1 MKESAITALS
11 YLRARADELG
21 IDYRMFEQYD
31 LHIHFPEGGI
41 PKDGPSAGI
50 AIFTSIASAYTQRRV
65 RPHLAMTGEITLR
78 GRVLPV
84 GGIKEKLLAARRAGI
99 RDVIL
104 SPKNRK
110 DVEEITAEYLKGLQ
124 IHYAERV
131 DDVLTV
137 ALLQEKVAR
146 PQALPVRDDVPAQ
159 VGPSVEV
166 Q

>member
-1 MKESAITALS
+1 
-11 YLRARADELG
+11 
-21 IDYRMFEQYD
+21 MFEQYD

-50 AIFTSIASAYTQRRV
+50 AIFTSIASAYTQRKI
-65 RPHLAMTGEITLR
+65 RPKMAMTGEITLR

-99 RDVIL
+99 DLIIL

-110 DVEEITAEYLKGLQ
+110 DVEEIPADYLKGVR

-131 DDVLTV
+131 DDVLAE
-137 ALLQEKVAR
+137 ALLPELVAR
-146 PQALPVRDDVPAQ
+146 PQKLPVRDEAPTPL
-159 VGPSVEV
+159 GPSVEV

>member
-1 MKESAITALS
+1 
-11 YLRARADELG
+11 
-21 IDYRMFEQYD
+21 
-31 LHIHFPEGGI
+31 
-41 PKDGPSAGI
+41 
-50 AIFTSIASAYTQRRV
+50 
-65 RPHLAMTGEITLR
+65 MTGEITLR

-110 DVEEITAEYLKGLQ
+110 DVEEITAEYLKGLA

-131 DDVLTV
+131 DDVLAV
-137 ALLQEKVAR
+137 ALLDEQVAR
-146 PQALPVRDDVPAQ
+146 PQSLPVRDESPTPA
-159 VGPSVEV
+159 GPSVEV